1 MAQTDENMIVITGM
15 SEGIVLKGVKRK
27 LLDAGLDVIYS
38 WPLANSLKEF
48 EDKAAIF
55 VVYLSDDVPSMN
67 EAIVYINDLVKG
79 DEKDLVLIG
88 DLGERTEVLQAVP
101 DVRITEWVERPLDM
115 DAFVKLM
122 KKLIKIRESRA
133 ASKSILIVD
142 DDPSYARMVREWL
155 KDDYQVFVVTS
166 GMQAISFLMKR
177 KVDLVLLDY
186 EMPVTTGTQVMRML
200 RSENETKDIS
210 IVFLTGVGDESSVK
224 EVIALKPDG
233 YILKSTT
240 RSDLVK
246 WIRVFFAN
254 RA

>member
-1 MAQTDENMIVITGM
+1 MAQQIENKIIITGM

-27 LLDAGLDVIYS
+27 LLDAGLDATYS
-38 WPLANSLKEF
+38 RPLANFLKEY
-48 EDKAAIF
+48 EETAAVF
-55 VVYLSDDVPSMN
+55 VIYLSDDVSAMN
-67 EAIVYINDLVKG
+67 EAIVYINDLVKAH
-79 DEKDLVLIG
+79 ETDLVIIG
-88 DLGERTEVLQAVP
+88 DLGERTEVLQSVP

-115 DAFVKLM
+115 DAFVKLI

-133 ASKSILIVD
+133 SGKSILIVD
-142 DDPSYARMVREWL
+142 DDPTYARMVREWL

-186 EMPVTTGTQVMRML
+186 EMPVTTGTQVLRML
-200 RSENETKDIS
+200 RSEPETKDIH

-224 EVIALKPDG
+224 EVIALKPEG

-240 RSDLVK
+240 KSDLMK
-246 WIRVFFAN
+246 WIKVFFAN
-254 RA
+254 KA

>member
-27 LLDAGLDVIYS
+27 LLDAGLDVNYS

>member
-1 MAQTDENMIVITGM
+1 MSQQNTIVMTSM
-15 SEGIVLKGVKRK
+15 TEGIVLKGVKRK
-27 LLDAGLDVIYS
+27 LLDAGFSVEYS
-38 WPLANSLKEF
+38 RPLANALTEYS
-48 EDKAAIF
+48 DTAAIF
-55 VVYLSDDVPSMN
+55 VVYLSDDAPAMN
-67 EAIVYINDLVKG
+67 EAIVYINDLVKE
-79 DEKDLVLIG
+79 DEKDLIFIG
-88 DLGERTEVLQAVP
+88 DMAERSEVLQSVP

-133 ASKSILIVD
+133 AGKSVLIVD
-142 DDPSYARMVREWL
+142 DDPTYARMVREWL

-177 KVDLVLLDY
+177 KVDLILLDY
-186 EMPVTTGTQVMRML
+186 EMPVTTGTQVLRML
-200 RSENETKDIS
+200 RSENETKDIP

-240 RSDLVK
+240 KSDLTK
-246 WIRVFFAN
+246 WIRIFFAN